1 VSLTYFVGA
10 LPRVLLLFAALVEVC
25 VDVDLIVGLSF
36 DWPRDSLFILARH
49 YQYCLI
55 TLNWDV
61 LREVVCVK
69 VGEIEWESFIFKQ
82 IIINHDLKFP

>member
-1 VSLTYFVGA
+1 MSLTYFVGA
-10 LPRVLLLFAALVEVC
+10 LPRGVLLLFAALVEVC

-55 TLNWDV
+55 TLNLGCIKGGWFD
-61 LREVVCVK
+61 CVK
-69 VGEIEWESFIFKQ
+69 GR
-82 IIINHDLKFP
+82 N